1 MNKQG
6 LLLIALLSILLF
18 TGVAGTQVVN
28 LAKANPIIEWRFDA
42 SPTITIQSP
51 ENNKTYA
58 SNNVF
63 LVFNLTKPTADL
75 GGSYPYRNNWYE
87 PIKNSNDGDDFGN
100 RVANA
105 TYYVDGQPSNVSIEV
120 NSHLLEPFNYSL
132 PLKGL
137 AEGNH
142 SLQICLFNYGV
153 EGVIWAAGGS
163 LHYCNY
169 YSYSEIVNFTVVS
182 SDNMT
187 FTAKPLSLSEM
198 TIAIAVF
205 VAIVCV
211 GVGSLVYS
219 KKRKGEKSGDET

>member
-1 MNKQG
+1 MKRKALALP
-6 LLLIALLSILLF
+6 LLLVLLF
-18 TGVAGTQVVN
+18 LAVAGTQVVN
-28 LAKANPIIEWRFDA
+28 LAKANAMWREWRFDA

-75 GGSYPYRNNWYE
+75 GGYPYRNNWYE

-153 EGVIWAAGGS
+153 EGVVWTTAGS

-187 FTAKPLSLSEM
+187 FTAKPLSVSEM
-198 TIAIAVF
+198 TIALIAVF

-211 GVGSLVYS
+211 GVGSLVYF
-219 KKRKGEKSGDET
+219 KKRKR

>member
-1 MNKQG
+1 VNKQG
-6 LLLIALLSILLF
+6 LLLIALFSTFMF
-18 TGVAGTQVVN
+18 TGAVGTQVVN
-28 LAKANPIIEWRFDA
+28 LAKANPIREWRFDA

-51 ENNKTYA
+51 ENNKTYTSNNA
-58 SNNVF
+58 NNVF
-63 LVFNLTKPTADL
+63 LVFNLTKPTANL
-75 GGSYPYRNNWYE
+75 GGYPYKNNWYE
-87 PIKNSNDGDDFGN
+87 PIKNSNHGDDFGN

-105 TYYVDGQPSNVSIEV
+105 TYYIDDQPSNVSIEV

-137 AEGNH
+137 ADGNH

-153 EGVIWAAGGS
+153 EGWIWTAGGS

-182 SDNMT
+182 SDNMV
-187 FTAKPLSLSEM
+187 FTAKPLSVNEM
-198 TIAIAVF
+198 TIALIAVF

-211 GVGSLVYS
+211 GVGSLVYF
-219 KKRKGEKSGDET
+219 KKRQRGKGP

>member
-1 MNKQG
+1 VNKEG
-6 LLLIALLSILLF
+6 LLLIALLSTLLF

-28 LAKANPIIEWRFDA
+28 LAKANPMWREWRFDA

-75 GGSYPYRNNWYE
+75 GGYPYRNNWYE

-105 TYYVDGQPSNVSIEV
+105 TYYVDGQPSNVLIEV
-120 NSHLLEPFNYSL
+120 NSHLLEPFNSSL
-132 PLKGL
+132 PLEGL
-137 AEGNH
+137 ADGNH

-153 EGVIWAAGGS
+153 EGVVWTTAGS

-182 SDNMT
+182 SDSMV
-187 FTAKPLSLSEM
+187 FTARPLSVSEM
-198 TIAIAVF
+198 TIAIAVL

-211 GVGSLVYS
+211 GGGLLLSF
-219 KKRKGEKSGDET
+219 KKRKG

>member
-1 MNKQG
+1 VNKQG
-6 LLLIALLSILLF
+6 VLLIALLSTLLF
-18 TGVAGTQVVN
+18 TGAAGTQVVN
-28 LAKANPIIEWRFDA
+28 LAKANPMWKEWRFDA

-211 GVGSLVYS
+211 GVGLLVYFNQ
-219 KKRKGEKSGDET
+219 KMLDINNE

>member
-6 LLLIALLSILLF
+6 ILLIALLSTLLF
-18 TGVAGTQVVN
+18 TGAAGTQVVN
-28 LAKANPIIEWRFDA
+28 LAKANPMWKEWRFDA

-75 GGSYPYRNNWYE
+75 GGYPYRNNWYE

-105 TYYVDGQPSNVSIEV
+105 TYYVDGQPSNVLIEV
-120 NSHLLEPFNYSL
+120 NSHLLEPFNSSL
-132 PLKGL
+132 PLEGL

-153 EGVIWAAGGS
+153 EGVIWTTAGS

-182 SDNMT
+182 SDNMM
-187 FTAKPLSLSEM
+187 FTAKPLNVNGM
-198 TIAIAVF
+198 TITLIAVF

-211 GVGSLVYS
+211 GVGLLVYFNQ
-219 KKRKGEKSGDET
+219 KMLDINNE